1 MKKIGT
7 WLAMING
14 EIVFL
19 FFVLLAFFFFFFSK
33 QQNKAL
39 FMSKQD
45 LRNEK
50 KLKKTLFY
58 SLLNVLLIF
67 EIKYALFLAT
77 WIERRMDEQLI
88 PFV

>member
-1 MKKIGT
+1 
-7 WLAMING
+7 
-14 EIVFL
+14 
-19 FFVLLAFFFFFFSK
+19 
-33 QQNKAL
+33 
-39 FMSKQD
+39 MSKQD